1 MKLDLPVLLLL
12 LLPAAAIQT
21 LLPPLPLPVPLKLP
35 LLPAVALY
43 YALEREWAIAL
54 VAALWAGILTDALGG
69 VPGGTSSLLLLF
81 LACGL
86 LPARKVLPEDSAFPA
101 AAAGAATALV
111 LGLAQYVSMLRRWET
126 PPAFFASL
134 ASLAALMVLSAAV
147 AVAVF
152 PFARRLDLL
161 AGNVEPRNEVSPT

>member
-21 LLPPLPLPVPLKLP
+21 LLPPLPLPVPLKMP

-43 YALEREWAIAL
+43 YALEREWGIAL

-69 VPGGTSSLLLLF
+69 VPGGTTSTLLFF

-111 LGLAQYVSMLRRWET
+111 LGVAQYISMLRLWET
-126 PPAFFASL
+126 PPAFLASFASL
-134 ASLAALMVLSAAV
+134 AAVAILSAAA
-147 AVAVF
+147 AVLVF
-152 PFARRLDLL
+152 PLARRLDLL
-161 AGNVEPRNEVSPT
+161 AGNVKPRNEVMPS